1 MSAKSRRAT
10 LGGRKNRKADVP
22 GFSKMTLDEQ
32 EEAILQLIE
41 SWGRS
46 PPAKLARPKS
56 IEGEAKRGARNARRF
71 LAENPTQDEI
81 QRAWEWTCDET
92 DMGCSCPACLAYV
105 EAYQRVLHPRL
116 G

>member
-1 MSAKSRRAT
+1 MSAKSGRAT

-22 GFSKMTLDEQ
+22 DFSKMTLDAQ

-46 PPAKLARPKS
+46 PPANLARPKS

-81 QRAWEWTCDET
+81 RRTWDWTWDDT
-92 DMGCSCPACLAYV
+92 DMGCGCPACLAYL
-105 EAYQRVLHPRL
+105 EAYQKVLRPHLR
-116 G
+116 